1 MNPATDPLSINLEE
15 LVMKIITL
23 LFLLFAVSL
32 PMVACDV
39 GDSNAEKFGEK
50 VDETLDDS
58 KDGIKDAV
66 DDAGDAIEDACEKAT
81 DKNC

>member
-1 MNPATDPLSINLEE
+1 
-15 LVMKIITL
+15 MKIITI
-23 LFLLFAVSL
+23 LFLLFTVSL

-39 GDSNAEKFGEK
+39 GDSETEKFGEN
-50 VDETLDDS
+50 VDEAFDDT
-58 KDGIKDAV
+58 KDNVEDAA